1 MTIDEF
7 IDFYTEESFAIR
19 DAEVQ
24 MNLQIG
30 QALIGMSDEEL
41 GKYAKVIKR
50 HLSYLKTC
58 IEVFKKWDELEKS
71 YTKEKSWSD
80 LVKLAGIE
88 KEKRPRKSLKDL
100 GSLIYERGLKHMNEY
115 ENTKDPYI
123 KGKWDE
129 DKELLDENYNTKTKN
144 CKRKRHNMVFVN

>member
-58 IEVFKKWDELEKS
+58 IEVFKKWNELEKQ

-80 LVKLAGIE
+80 LIKLCGVE
-88 KEKRPRKSLKDL
+88 KEKRPRKSIL
-100 GSLIYERGLKHMNEY
+100 SLIQERKRIYEEKLSL
-115 ENTKDPYI
+115 DPDADI
-123 KGKWDE
+123 FTQGRLAE
-129 DKELLDENYNTKTKN
+129 DIELLGEEWPSEE
-144 CKRKRHNMVFVN
+144 VE